1 MYQKIL
7 KAGNGDHK
15 YLIYPDL
22 LYKSFEVLRS
32 EIPLDKVDLVCEK
45 LLKSNL
51 PETIQVLLPTK
62 TQYIFW
68 CIFR

>member
-32 EIPLDKVDLVCEK
+32 AIPLDKVDLVCEK
-45 LLKSNL
+45 TVK
-51 PETIQVLLPTK
+51 VKPTGNDSGFI
-62 TQYIFW
+62 TY
-68 CIFR
+68 